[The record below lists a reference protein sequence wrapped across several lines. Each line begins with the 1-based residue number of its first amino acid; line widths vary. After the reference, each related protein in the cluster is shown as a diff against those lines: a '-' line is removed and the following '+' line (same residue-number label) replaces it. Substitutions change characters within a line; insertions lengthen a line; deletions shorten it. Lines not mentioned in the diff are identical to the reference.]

1 MNMKKLLLFAALT
14 FLGKEI
20 MKTAFNKF

>member
-1 MNMKKLLLFAALT
+1 MNMKKLFLFAALT

-20 MKTAFNKF
+20 MKTAFIKF

>member
-20 MKTAFNKF
+20 MKTAFIKF

>member
-20 MKTAFNKF
+20 MKTAFTKF